1 MAEKKQALLLFSKP
15 PVPGMVKT
23 RLTTE
28 HDGFLSPAQ
37 AAEFFKRSLYFL
49 FC

>member
-23 RLTTE
+23 RLTTRARRY
-28 HDGFLSPAQ
+28 S
-37 AAEFFKRSLYFL
+37 
-49 FC
+49 